1 MIAMNIIL
9 SQLPQYPV
17 LTRVECY
24 VVMVFGKRRVG
35 CMMALWYAV
44 LAFLPVAYIHNL
56 TWPWLFVSVLNF
68 HSITKGRS

>member
-44 LAFLPVAYIHNL
+44 LAFLPVAYIHDLARSRFFISAFNL
-56 TWPWLFVSVLNF
+56 
-68 HSITKGRS
+68 HRQ